1 MKKPP
6 RRAFCLLRKCS
17 NHSGL
22 KVHYTIAIVMG
33 ITSDGVVLRSLCIL
47 DKSMQCT
54 LKLFY
59 TAQKQVVQYSFVPL
73 HTTPSFGQT
82 SFNFHSPSSQ
92 SFNAISLPLQFTLV
106 SHPIV
111 EVLKVLES
119 GVPPVICRDIG
130 SDGVYS

>member
-1 MKKPP
+1 
-6 RRAFCLLRKCS
+6 
-17 NHSGL
+17 
-22 KVHYTIAIVMG
+22 
-33 ITSDGVVLRSLCIL
+33 
-47 DKSMQCT
+47 MQCT
-54 LKLFY
+54 LMLFY

-111 EVLKVLES
+111 EILKVLES
-119 GVPPVICRDIG
+119 GVPPVMCRDIRVKDLMEYIVRRG
-130 SDGVYS
+130 GALMLTLKS